1 MKKTGVINWYLRMLF
16 YKNNIFIMVVFNI
29 IFVMNIILNN
39 EVLTFN
45 DLIILQFYGHGIN
58 YFKLIDFIGLIIY
71 NGIPIYLLSHFLEK
85 ERNDRSIFLNI
96 RLKNKKQWF
105 NSVVCC
111 GILFIFTY
119 ILVSLCI
126 SFIIGM
132 LYGLFFKNDIST
144 INVKYVYL
152 LILTTKSLEL
162 IFYFLVVITCYI
174 YTKNS
179 IAGFLLVQFGYFS
192 YFFGEDISKYTPI
205 GIGSLARISEFVGE
219 QGVSCL
225 VVVNILLTINILI
238 YLYLQNGVY
247 KKNFY

>member
-1 MKKTGVINWYLRMLF
+1 MKKTGFIRWYLRMLF
-16 YKNNIFIMVVFNI
+16 HKNNILIIVVFNI
-29 IFVMNIILNN
+29 IFVMNIILNTD
-39 EVLTFN
+39 VLTFN
-45 DLIILQFYGHGIN
+45 DLIRLQFYGHGIN
-58 YFKLIDFIGLIIY
+58 YFKLVDFIGLIIY

-105 NSVVCC
+105 SSVIWC

-119 ILVSLCI
+119 ILISLCI
-126 SFIIGM
+126 SFVIGM
-132 LYGLFFKNDIST
+132 LYGLLFKNDLNA
-144 INVKYVYL
+144 INIKNLYL
-152 LILTTKSLEL
+152 LILITKSLEL
-162 IFYFLVVITCYI
+162 IFYFLVVITCYL

-179 IAGFLLVQFGYFS
+179 VAGFLLIQFGYLS
-192 YFFGEDISKYTPI
+192 YFFRADISKYTPI
-205 GIGSLARISEFVGE
+205 GMGSLARISEFVGD